1 MQNQKTNIN
10 KLKTS
15 EIYMQKVTIYPTCKL
30 KIRRKLKKTHNKKL
44 MDYTEQ
50 NRRKWK
56 QKIEKNGF
64 VCEIYMQKLL
74 YSNFKLNENMER
86 RVIQNELGAF
96 TKQKTN
102 NSGKIG
108 NLRTYFRYFPFF
120 PIFYPIS
127 ELNVRG
133 NGVFRDVFY

>member
-10 KLKTS
+10 KLQTS
-15 EIYMQKVTIYPTCKL
+15 EIYVLKVTIYPTYKL
-30 KIRRKLKKTHNKKL
+30 KIRRKLKKTHSKKL

-96 TKQKTN
+96 TKQKN
-102 NSGKIG
+102 
-108 NLRTYFRYFPFF
+108 
-120 PIFYPIS
+120 
-127 ELNVRG
+127 
-133 NGVFRDVFY
+133 

>member
-10 KLKTS
+10 KLQTS
-15 EIYMQKVTIYPTCKL
+15 EIYVLKVTIYPTCKL
-30 KIRRKLKKTHNKKL
+30 KIRRKLKKTHSKKL

-50 NRRKWK
+50 NRRK

-74 YSNFKLNENMER
+74 YSKFKLNENMER

-96 TKQKTN
+96 TKQKN
-102 NSGKIG
+102 
-108 NLRTYFRYFPFF
+108 
-120 PIFYPIS
+120 
-127 ELNVRG
+127 
-133 NGVFRDVFY
+133 